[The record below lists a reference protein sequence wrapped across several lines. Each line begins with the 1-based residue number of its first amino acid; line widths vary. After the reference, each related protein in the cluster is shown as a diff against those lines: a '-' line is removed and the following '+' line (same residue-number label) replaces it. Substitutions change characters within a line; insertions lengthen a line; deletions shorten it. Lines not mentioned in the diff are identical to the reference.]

1 MRKHPHW
8 IPDWPPHVHRK
19 VHLAAAAH
27 RPLVALAAAI
37 PRSLRRPLR
46 PGPSQNQIPR
56 LVHPFSRLPREM
68 HPGLPPPSPIGPPPA
83 NWISKIKNDT
93 FRTLSTDE
101 KFRAKVDEAQLIR
114 VLSCFAWDVLHH
126 NNNNNNRKTSL
137 PQLSPYVQGM
147 NVLLAPFLYVCP
159 TEPIAYKLFHTI
171 CYQMIPTY
179 LNQSLSG
186 VHVAAKLLDKCLK
199 IIDPKLSKFLADNL
213 LTAEIFG
220 IPSILTLSAC
230 NKPLDQVIKLWDFM
244 FAYGFHMNILFIVAQ
259 LVLNRQAIM
268 VSDSP
273 MNLLR
278 DIPNINADEII
289 TLGVGFL
296 AKLPDPLYK
305 NLVDH
310 LTDESTTSRL

>member
-1 MRKHPHW
+1 MSIEKF
-8 IPDWPPHVHRK
+8 ISQPPLIVHSSLSQLRYLVLSEGLSDEDHQRTRSHVWSILSR
-19 VHLAAAAH
+19 A
-27 RPLVALAAAI
+27 
-37 PRSLRRPLR
+37 SLEKCTQEYL
-46 PGPSQNQIPR
+46 R
-56 LVHPFSRLPREM
+56 LVQL
-68 HPGLPPPSPIGPPPA
+68 GAPPS

-101 KFRAKVDEAQLIR
+101 KFRNKVTESQLIR
-114 VLSCFAWDVLHH
+114 VLSCFAWDVLD
-126 NNNNNNRKTSL
+126 NNQTHEL
-137 PQLSPYVQGM
+137 PGLSPYVQGM

-159 TEPIAYKLFHTI
+159 TEPIAYKLFHSL
-171 CYQMIPTY
+171 CFQMIPTY

-199 IIDPKLSKFLADNL
+199 IIDPKLSKFLTDNL

-259 LVLNRQAIM
+259 LVINRQAIM
-268 VSDSP
+268 VSSSP

-278 DIPNINADEII
+278 ETPSINADEII

-296 AKLPDPLYK
+296 AKLPDTLYTK
-305 NLVDH
+305 LVDH
-310 LTDESTTSRL
+310 LTDESITMSNHL